1 MALITVDEVKTFLQI
16 SGTSKDDLIEALI
29 PEIEDELRSACN
41 RTFLDSDGN
50 EAWEPGLKLPA
61 ADMIAFRMDKSR
73 DLKSETQGGYSYTRQ
88 DIGASGYP
96 VTIEKKI
103 ARYTF
108 VSGKFAQK
116 MQAFRD
122 RRGIDLEALEEGK
135 AIRGHEGVP
144 IGSTV
149 YPSRWLPE

>member
-41 RTFLDSDGN
+41 RTFLDSTGA
-50 EAWEPGLKLPA
+50 EAWESGMKLLA
-61 ADMIAFRMDKSR
+61 SDMIAFRMDKSR
-73 DLKSETQGGYSYTRQ
+73 DLKSESQGGYSYTRQ

-108 VSGKFAQK
+108 VSGKFAQPTS
-116 MQAFRD
+116 AFRD
-122 RRGIDLEALEEGK
+122 RRGMSLEDLSKGKVWNGLEGM
-135 AIRGHEGVP
+135 
-144 IGSTV
+144 S
-149 YPSRWLPE
+149 L